1 MHSNGDGFDVDCD
14 QVADDEDL
22 PLLIQGS
29 LPVPP
34 GFEVGPWKNRMSI
47 CKKVQQHRQEKKD
60 INHFKNQFFYGKWNL
75 TKLQLICTADDPLD
89 NRRSSSSSSL
99 LSPTYD
105 KC

>member
-47 CKKVQQHRQEKKD
+47 CKKVRQHGHRKKN
-60 INHFKNQFFYGKWNL
+60 INHFKIQFFMENG
-75 TKLQLICTADDPLD
+75 I
-89 NRRSSSSSSL
+89 
-99 LSPTYD
+99 
-105 KC
+105 